1 MMNKLIIYIYIYIY
15 INLKKKE
22 LGNNSRGKEVLEQ
35 I

>member
-1 MMNKLIIYIYIYIY
+1 MMNKLIIYIYIY